1 MLTRGKIGFIAGL
14 SGFVLLQFMDPP
26 GGMSELAWKTATIA
40 FLMGL
45 WWITEPVPN
54 SIVALLPMIL
64 FPMMGISSVTKAAA
78 PFADPIIYL
87 FLGGFLLAQA
97 MQHWNLHKRL
107 ALSIIRVVGVS
118 PARLVLGFMIASA
131 FLSMW
136 VSNSATAMLMLPI
149 AVSVLTLFE
158 QEGMIGKHA
167 DAFALSIFLGVAF
180 ACSIGGM
187 GTIIGTPP
195 NAFLA
200 GFMQRNWNIEIG
212 FMQWMLIGVPL
223 VVISLPVCYLLLT
236 KVLYPVPAQPGSNAE
251 AVINGYWSHMGP
263 MTRQEKMVAVVF
275 GLTAL
280 SWIFRP
286 LLTDVIPGLS
296 DTTIAVIAAVSLFFL
311 PSGKTEEGD
320 RFLLDWRYCKEL
332 PWEVLI
338 LFGGGLSLANMMADS
353 GLSAWIGESTKFL
366 SGIHPFLFL
375 LLSTLCIILLTEV
388 TSNSATAA
396 AFVPIFSSV
405 AFGISK
411 HPLMLTIPIVL
422 YPPD

>member
-1 MLTRGKIGFIAGL
+1 
-14 SGFVLLQFMDPP
+14 
-26 GGMSELAWKTATIA
+26 MSELAWKTATIA

-45 WWITEPVPN
+45 WWITEPAPN

-64 FPMMGISSVTKAAA
+64 LPMMGISSVTKAAA

-195 NAFLA
+195 NTFLA
-200 GFMQRNWNIEIG
+200 GFMQRN
-212 FMQWMLIGVPL
+212 
-223 VVISLPVCYLLLT
+223 
-236 KVLYPVPAQPGSNAE
+236 
-251 AVINGYWSHMGP
+251 
-263 MTRQEKMVAVVF
+263 
-275 GLTAL
+275 
-280 SWIFRP
+280 
-286 LLTDVIPGLS
+286 
-296 DTTIAVIAAVSLFFL
+296 
-311 PSGKTEEGD
+311 
-320 RFLLDWRYCKEL
+320 
-332 PWEVLI
+332 
-338 LFGGGLSLANMMADS
+338 
-353 GLSAWIGESTKFL
+353 
-366 SGIHPFLFL
+366 
-375 LLSTLCIILLTEV
+375 
-388 TSNSATAA
+388 
-396 AFVPIFSSV
+396 
-405 AFGISK
+405 
-411 HPLMLTIPIVL
+411 
-422 YPPD
+422 